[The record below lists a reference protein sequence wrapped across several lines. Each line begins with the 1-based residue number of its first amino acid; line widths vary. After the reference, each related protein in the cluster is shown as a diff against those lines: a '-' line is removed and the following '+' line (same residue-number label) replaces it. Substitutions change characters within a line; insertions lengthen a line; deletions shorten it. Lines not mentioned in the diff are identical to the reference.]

1 MVTSKARI
9 LTTDLHTLMSVR
21 HGYWLQA
28 SLEAS
33 VRNRKDMDVQE
44 LN

>member
-1 MVTSKARI
+1 MVTSETRI
-9 LTTDLHTLMSVR
+9 LTTSLHTSMSVR

-33 VRNRKDMDVQE
+33 VRKDMDVQE

>member
-1 MVTSKARI
+1 MVTSEVRI
-9 LTTDLHTLMSVR
+9 LTTRLHTSMSVR

-33 VRNRKDMDVQE
+33 VRKDTNVRE

>member
-1 MVTSKARI
+1 MVTSEVRI
-9 LTTDLHTLMSVR
+9 LTTGLYTPMSVR

-33 VRNRKDMDVQE
+33 VRKDMDVQE